1 MKSIDHMR
9 NLLIKSW
16 LVMLTGIIASACH
29 AQEQPGVGLKDA
41 LEGKFYIGT
50 AVNPFQVSGR
60 DTASLSIIHKHFNTV
75 TAENCMKSGFIQPRE
90 GEFNFDLADKFI
102 EFADQNNFYTVGHC
116 LIWHSQAPRWFFKDE
131 NGDDVTREVLIDRIK
146 KHIYKVVGRYK
157 GKVDCWDVVNEAF
170 EDDGTWRNN
179 KFFQIVGKEYVELAF
194 RFAHEADPDAELIY
208 NDYSMFHEGRRNAVV
223 ELVNDLKS
231 KGLRVDGIGMQAHYG
246 LNYPDMESFEKSIVA
261 FAGTGADV
269 HITEMDISVL
279 PLPDQ
284 NLGADVRRSAEYR
297 KSLNPYAE
305 GLPDSVQ
312 VALHDRYLGF
322 FKMFLKYEDNV
333 KRVTFWGVSDR
344 QSWKNN
350 WPVRGR
356 TDYPLLFDREYQPK
370 PVVADILKAAGQV
383 E

>member
-1 MKSIDHMR
+1 MR
-9 NLLIKSW
+9 NLLFKNW
-16 LVMLTGIIASACH
+16 LLLLPCIIAIACN
-29 AQEQPGVGLKDA
+29 AQEQQGVGLKDA

-50 AVNPFQVSGR
+50 AVNPFQVSGQ
-60 DTASLSIIHKHFNTV
+60 DSASLSIIHTHFNTV

-90 GEFNFDLADKFI
+90 GEFNFELADKFI
-102 EFADQNNFYTVGHC
+102 EFAEQNNFYTVGHC

-146 KHIYKVVGRYK
+146 THIYTVVGRYK

-223 ELVNDLKS
+223 DLVNDLKS
-231 KGLRVDGIGMQAHYG
+231 RGLRVDGIGMQAHYG
-246 LNYPDMESFEKSIVA
+246 LDYPDMESFEKSIVA

-297 KSLNPYAE
+297 KNLNPYAD

-322 FKMFLKYEDNV
+322 FNIFLKHEDKI
-333 KRVTFWGVSDR
+333 KRVTLWGVSDR

-370 PVVADILKAAGQV
+370 PVVEDILRAAGTV